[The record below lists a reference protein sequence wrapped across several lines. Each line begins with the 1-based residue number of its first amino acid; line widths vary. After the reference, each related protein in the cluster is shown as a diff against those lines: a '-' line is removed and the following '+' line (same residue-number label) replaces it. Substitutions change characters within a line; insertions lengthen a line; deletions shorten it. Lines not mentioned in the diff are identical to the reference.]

1 MRTIALPDGL
11 SVFGLNPDEARF
23 MHSEVFGARCY
34 LQHGVELHDE
44 DCVVDVGANI
54 GMATLFFHRERKG
67 VRIFAFE
74 PNPAAA
80 GCLRANIELYG
91 INARVFDCGLMSEPG
106 TAEFTLYPANTVA
119 SGFRA
124 DADHEREITRTYMI
138 NNGVAP
144 HGADRFVEAL
154 YRREEKFVCPVRTLS
169 EIVDE
174 ERLERIDLL
183 KINVERTE
191 REVLGG
197 IRQDHWMRIRQVAME
212 VTDLGGGLSA
222 VVEMLRS
229 LGFRVVV
236 EQEPRLQGTPIY
248 NLFATK
254 LPGQE
259 IV

>member
-1 MRTIALPDGL
+1 MRPITLPDGL
-11 SVFGLNPDEARF
+11 TVFGLNPDETRF
-23 MHSEVFGARCY
+23 MHGEIFGARCY

-44 DCVVDVGANI
+44 DCVFDVGANI
-54 GMATLFFHRERKG
+54 GMATLFFHGERRG

-74 PNPAAA
+74 PNPAAVA
-80 GCLRANIELYG
+80 CLLANIERCG
-91 INARVFDCGLMSEPG
+91 VNARVFQCGLLSEPG
-106 TAEFTLYPANTVA
+106 KAEFTLYSANTVA

-124 DADHEREITRTYMI
+124 DADHERAITRTYMI
-138 NNGVAP
+138 NSGVAP

-154 YRREEKFVCPVRTLS
+154 FRKEEKLVSPIRTVSQVL
-169 EIVDE
+169 DE
-174 ERLERIDLL
+174 ERLDRIDLL

-197 IRQDHWMRIRQVAME
+197 IREEHWGRIRQIVME
-212 VTDLGGGLSA
+212 VTDVGGALSA
-222 VVEMLRS
+222 VGEMLRQ

-236 EQEPRLQGTPIY
+236 EQEPRLRGTPIY

-254 LPGQE
+254 LPAQE